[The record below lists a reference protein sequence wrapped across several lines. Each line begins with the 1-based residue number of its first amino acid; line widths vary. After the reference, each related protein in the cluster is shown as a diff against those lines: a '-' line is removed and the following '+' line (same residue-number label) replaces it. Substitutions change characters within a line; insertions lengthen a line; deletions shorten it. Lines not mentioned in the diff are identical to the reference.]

1 MASPRINKDGTM
13 SYPKSN
19 RLPGY
24 LKPRSNTDPNVQRPF
39 VLGGT
44 GSKPNPYAIDIRP
57 KIYTPTPTVRP
68 SSTPSAPDPRKTRE
82 MKRTQ
87 RRADRAAKRAARQ
100 QARQQRINERR
111 VARGLEP
118 RSFFEGGSVRG
129 NKSNF
134 GTTDYRKTGTTTH
147 TSVRSRKK

>member
-1 MASPRINKDGTM
+1 MASPRINKDGT
-13 SYPKSN
+13 KSTPILERGSMVPTGYTGDP
-19 RLPGY
+19 RLI
-24 LKPRSNTDPNVQRPF
+24 
-39 VLGGT
+39 LGGT
-44 GSKPNPYAIDIRP
+44 GSKPNPYGID
-57 KIYTPTPTVRP
+57 VRP
-68 SSTPSAPDPRKTRE
+68 APEGVIFNNPNPVVRPGSTPSAPDPRKMRD
-82 MKRTQ
+82 MQRTQ

-111 VARGLEP
+111 AARGLEP